1 MASIVDEGLSR
12 DREEEQAADLFAL
25 AAGCHHAGVRHRL
38 SASLG
43 FAIHAAAIGALA
55 ILSLLS
61 AEIDLSPPLPA
72 AILQFAPPPPPPIRR
87 GSSEATRAS
96 EAEPRPVIAASPVF
110 DSKMVF
116 AAIPDAILGP
126 AFELGPGVED
136 GFDDGDQSGL
146 RGGVPMGVIGGV
158 PGGLPG
164 GVLGGTGAELP
175 RFPKPDV
182 GPRPIRRPLPRY
194 TEEAIREKV
203 TGSVK
208 LRVIID
214 EQGLVHVV
222 KILTS
227 IPELDE
233 QAVRVVESS
242 WRFSPATK
250 NGRPIKCLADLVV
263 RFNLH

>member
-1 MASIVDEGLSR
+1 MVSILDEGLSH
-12 DREEEQAADLFAL
+12 DRGEHSADLFAL
-25 AAGCHHAGVRHRL
+25 AAGCHHADTRHRL

-43 FAIHAAAIGALA
+43 FVVHAAAIGTIA
-55 ILSLLS
+55 ILSLFS
-61 AEIDLSPPLPA
+61 AEIDLAPALPA

-87 GSSEATRAS
+87 GSPEATRAP
-96 EAEPRPVIAASPVF
+96 EAEPRPAPITSPTF
-110 DSKMVF
+110 DSKMFF

-126 AFELGPGVED
+126 AFELGPGVQD
-136 GFDDGDQSGL
+136 GFDDGILDGL
-146 RGGVPMGVIGGV
+146 RGGVPAGVLGGV

-164 GVLGGTGAELP
+164 GILGGAGTELP
-175 RFPKPDV
+175 RFPNPDV
-182 GPRPIRRPLPRY
+182 APRPIRRPLPTY

-203 TGSVK
+203 RGTVK

-214 EQGLVHVV
+214 EQGLVHVL

-233 QAVRVVESS
+233 QAIRAVESS

-263 RFNLH
+263 RFNLV

>member
-1 MASIVDEGLSR
+1 MASIVDDGLSR
-12 DREEEQAADLFAL
+12 EPKEELFAL
-25 AAGCHHAGVRHRL
+25 ASGEHHVAVRHRL

-43 FAIHAAAIGALA
+43 FVIHATAIGTLAL
-55 ILSLLS
+55 LSLLS
-61 AEIDLSPPLPA
+61 ADIDLAPA
-72 AILQFAPPPPPPIRR
+72 RPTAILQFAPPPPPPLRR
-87 GSSEATRAS
+87 GSSEATRAAN
-96 EAEPRPVIAASPVF
+96 AEPQPVITASPIF
-110 DSKMVF
+110 ASKMFF
-116 AAIPDAILGP
+116 AAIPDAISSPTL
-126 AFELGPGVED
+126 ELGPGFDD
-136 GFDDGDQSGL
+136 GFDDGDLNGL
-146 RGGVPMGVIGGV
+146 RGGVPAGVIGGV

-164 GVLGGTGAELP
+164 GALGGTGTELP

-182 GPRPIRRPLPRY
+182 GPRPIRSPRPRY

-214 EQGLVHVV
+214 EQGLVHVL

-233 QAVRVVESS
+233 QAIRVVESS

-250 NGRPIKCLADLVV
+250 NGRPIKSLADLIVH
-263 RFNLH
+263 FNLN